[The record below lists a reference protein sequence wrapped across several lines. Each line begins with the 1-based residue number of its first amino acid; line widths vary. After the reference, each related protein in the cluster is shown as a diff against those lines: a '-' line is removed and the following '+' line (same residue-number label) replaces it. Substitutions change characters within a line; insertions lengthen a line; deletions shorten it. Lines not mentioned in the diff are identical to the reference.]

1 MADLIDRKAVI
12 DSIPEARADIFE
24 NCYRCTL
31 LTREEVV
38 EIVEGIPTAKER
50 TSGWEYIMPEQV
62 LQRTVI
68 GGLALLLRY
77 RCKNCRYLSFTE
89 SNYCPECG
97 RRMENDNG

>member
-1 MADLIDRKAVI
+1 MADLIDRQVAI

-38 EIVEGIPTAKER
+38 EILEGLPSAEER
-50 TSGWEYIMPEQV
+50 TSEWEYIMPEQV

-68 GGLALLLRY
+68 GGLSLLLRY
-77 RCKNCRYLSFTE
+77 RCKNCGYLSFSE

-97 RRMENDNG
+97 RRMESES

>member
-38 EIVEGIPTAKER
+38 EIVEGIPTAER
-50 TSGWEYIMPEQV
+50 TSEWELIDGAEP
-62 LQRTVI
+62 R
-68 GGLALLLRY
+68 RY
-77 RCKNCRYLSFTE
+77 GCKKCKCLSWYE
-89 SNYCPECG
+89 SAYCPNCG
-97 RRMENDNG
+97 ARMESES